1 MRKAMKPRVRGCVIF
16 LLLAGV
22 VFCCL
27 GTLLPLPASSSSR
40 PGVAEVP
47 SGFVVADNGVG
58 HLYRGAPDA
67 SAPLPDVS
75 YPLVPPAEEVREAEK
90 RPVNALVLTML
101 ALAIASSFG
110 AGAFLW
116 RPATNAR
123 GWWASRPLGVEEDPR
138 LGLAATRLGASF
150 LGVFLL

>member
-1 MRKAMKPRVRGCVIF
+1 MRKAMKPRVRGGVIF

-110 AGAFLW
+110 AGALGV
-116 RPATNAR
+116 RATNAR
-123 GWWASRPLGVEEDPR
+123 GQGASLRWSVEEDR
-138 LGLAATRLGASF
+138 LGLAASRLGASF

>member
-1 MRKAMKPRVRGCVIF
+1 MRGRVIF

-40 PGVAEVP
+40 FDLAEVP
-47 SGFVVADNGVG
+47 SGPVGADRGAG
-58 HLYRGAPDA
+58 DLYRGAPDA
-67 SAPLPDVS
+67 SAPVPDVS
-75 YPLVPPAEEVREAEK
+75 YALLPPAEEVRETEK

-101 ALAIASSFG
+101 VLAIASFG

-116 RPATNAR
+116 LLATNAR
-123 GWWASRPLGVEEDPR
+123 GRATSRPWGVEDDR
-138 LGLAATRLGASF
+138 LGLAAARGGPSF
-150 LGVFLL
+150 FGVFLL